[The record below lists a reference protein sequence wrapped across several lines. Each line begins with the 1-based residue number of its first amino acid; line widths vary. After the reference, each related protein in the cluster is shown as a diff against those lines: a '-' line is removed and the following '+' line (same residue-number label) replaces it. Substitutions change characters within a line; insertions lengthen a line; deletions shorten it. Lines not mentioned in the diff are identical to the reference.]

1 MAHPA
6 GDDGP
11 IIVRGFCRPVDQ
23 LLFGWPLSLE
33 RFPSYGDPLEREP
46 QQVLED
52 LRDGLIDRGE
62 ALRDYGV
69 VIGPDLQIDKKET
82 ERIRASR
89 RG

>member
-1 MAHPA
+1 M
-6 GDDGP
+6 
-11 IIVRGFCRPVDQ
+11 
-23 LLFGWPLSLE
+23 
-33 RFPSYGDPLEREP
+33 
-46 QQVLED
+46 LED

-69 VIGPDLQIDKKET
+69 VIGPDLQIDKKEI